1 VEMADHVIPTEASA
15 AEIEGKQMVAVVPA
29 VETKTVAN
37 IIY

>member
-1 VEMADHVIPTEASA
+1 VAEHVIPIEASA
-15 AEIEGKQMVAVVPA
+15 AETEAKQMVAAVPT